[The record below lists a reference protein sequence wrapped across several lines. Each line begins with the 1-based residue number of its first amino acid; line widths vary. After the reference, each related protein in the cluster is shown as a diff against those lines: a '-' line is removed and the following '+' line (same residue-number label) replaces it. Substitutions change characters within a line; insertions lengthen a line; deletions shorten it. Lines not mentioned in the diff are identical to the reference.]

1 MRVFVS
7 DCIFSGVEVKIFIDF
22 REYARACERAVA
34 LLIGCYL
41 TRQKM
46 AIQICERAVALL
58 IGCYLTRQKMAI
70 QIDGLSSCHI
80 IQDFFNGRLIFL
92 VFITDHQWGARGKIE
107 SLKSA
112 YDIPLFMC
120 FLQINCISV

>member
-7 DCIFSGVEVKIFIDF
+7 DCIFSGVEIKIFIDF
-22 REYARACERAVA
+22 REYARA
-34 LLIGCYL
+34 
-41 TRQKM
+41 
-46 AIQICERAVALL
+46 CERAVALL

>member
-46 AIQICERAVALL
+46 AIQI
-58 IGCYLTRQKMAI
+58 
-70 QIDGLSSCHI
+70 DGLSSCHI
-80 IQDFFNGRLIFL
+80 IQDFFQRQTNIFSFYYRPP
-92 VFITDHQWGARGKIE
+92 VGSQGKNRVIKKCIRYT
-107 SLKSA
+107 SLHV
-112 YDIPLFMC
+112 LFANKLYKCMIC
-120 FLQINCISV
+120 FK